1 MRSEIGSA
9 ARAYPLTG
17 VLVCRAC
24 GMHMTGE
31 AMRMRSDTYF
41 YYKCPNTRL
50 KSQTACRAPRGRAV
64 EAEQAVW
71 AAIGRVQ
78 LPSALFVA
86 LVAQH
91 AGVTGHVEAELER
104 ARRRLARLRQ
114 LFLWGDIGEAE
125 YAASRDL
132 VQGRIRAFEER
143 RSGSPVAGTA
153 SAAVEQP
160 EYVRKA
166 VRALIDYVQPVG
178 GVILDDEIRWHDE
191 VVPYL
196 PSSLSAPSRVRRS
209 DMGGLTERQ
218 QEVLRT
224 YYATGT
230 YRSTAEQLGVS
241 VHTVRNSLTASRRKL
256 GVHHSHRAA
265 LFVTPL
271 SPHVAG
277 RSRRNR
283 A

>member
-1 MRSEIGSA
+1 
-9 ARAYPLTG
+9 
-17 VLVCRAC
+17 
-24 GMHMTGE
+24 MTGE
-31 AMRMRSDTYF
+31 AMRMRSETYY

-50 KSQTACRAPRGRAV
+50 KSPTACRAPRVRAV

-71 AAIGRVQ
+71 AAIGRVR
-78 LPSALFVA
+78 LPPALLVA

-91 AGVTGHVEAELER
+91 AGVTGHMEAELER
-104 ARRRLARLRQ
+104 ARRRLARLRE

-132 VQGRIRAFEER
+132 VQGWIRALEER
-143 RSGSPVAGTA
+143 RPGSPAGGTA

-160 EYVRKA
+160 EYVRKV

-178 GVILDDEIRWHDE
+178 SVILDDEIRWHDE

-196 PSSLSAPSRVRRS
+196 PSNLSGPSKVRRS

-224 YYATGT
+224 YYARGS

-241 VHTVRNSLTASRRKL
+241 VNTVRNSLTASRRKL
-256 GVHHSHRAA
+256 GVNHSHRAA

-271 SPHVAG
+271 SPQVAAG

-283 A
+283 G